1 MDESIIN
8 DIKIERAEFVS
19 RLMIDAELSERD
31 LKIGLCLLREILLM
45 SMNTQNESV
54 TGSGA

>member
-1 MDESIIN
+1 MDKLTIN
-8 DIKIERAEFVS
+8 DIKIERAEFIS
-19 RLMIDAELSERD
+19 RLMIDAELSEWD
-31 LKIGLCLLREILLM
+31 LKIGLCLLHEILLT

>member
-19 RLMIDAELSERD
+19 RLMIDADLSERD
-31 LKIGLCLLREILLM
+31 LKIGLCLLHEILLRA
-45 SMNTQNESV
+45 MNTQKANTE
-54 TGSGA
+54 GSGA